1 MARLSLTCR
10 QTVTSTATG
19 GGAVEVDR
27 RVLVRTGGH
36 IDANTTIDINDPGP
50 GWTLLGVPVTFSGST
65 EFTESTQVYRNG
77 EIQLT
82 GASASTNNDVYFV
95 AVSGS
100 IAFEMKLHTND
111 VVQVWN
117 FSQTT
122 TSG

>member
-1 MARLSLTCR
+1 MAQLSLTCR
-10 QTVTSTATG
+10 QAASTATTG
-19 GGAVEVDR
+19 GSVEVDR
-27 RVLVRTGGH
+27 RVLIRTGGH
-36 IDANTTIDINDPGP
+36 LPANTVIDINNPGP
-50 GWTLLGVPVTFSGST
+50 GWSLLGVPVTFSGAD

-82 GASASTNNDVYFV
+82 GESAGDDNDVYFV

-100 IAFEMKLHTND
+100 LAFEMKLHTND

-117 FSQTT
+117 FTQTT